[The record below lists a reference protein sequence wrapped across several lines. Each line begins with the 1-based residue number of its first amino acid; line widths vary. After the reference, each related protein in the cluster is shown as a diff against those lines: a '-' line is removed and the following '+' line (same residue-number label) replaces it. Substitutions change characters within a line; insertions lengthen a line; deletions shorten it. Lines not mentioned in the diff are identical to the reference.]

1 MKWCKIK
8 MVAILSILAV
18 TLTVVI
24 SMALLTGFGAVE
36 AGIDI
41 AVVTVGINGIISAL
55 KINTKGDKEN
65 DN

>member
-1 MKWCKIK
+1 MVAV
-8 MVAILSILAV
+8 VAILAI

-55 KINTKGDKEN
+55 KVNTNGGKD